1 MGVRYHYYNHE
12 ISVRKYFPPIITT
25 PQEDVCAVLVELI
38 SSSLHKLSEYVIIII
53 TNKYIKMHECGK
65 LL

>member
-1 MGVRYHYYNHE
+1 MHVGVRYHYYLCNF
-12 ISVRKYFPPIITT
+12 YFSPIITI
-25 PQEDVCAVLVELI
+25 PQDRGAGAGGQGEL
-38 SSSLHKLSEYVIIII
+38 LWDKLSEYVVITII